1 MPLRKLITRQAA
13 LTIRHHANMAQLH
26 ITGGQKLEGE
36 VTVSGAKNA
45 ALPLLCA
52 GLMTDEALILT
63 NMPDL
68 SDTRLMARLLENHGL
83 SISFANEE
91 IILDVPARQFDAPY
105 DLVSAMRASVL
116 VLGPLLACYGEA
128 RVSLPGG
135 CAIGSRPVDLH
146 IKAMQSLGAVVELAD
161 GYIQARAPQG
171 LKGADIMFQTV
182 SVGAT
187 ENAMMAAALAKG
199 QTKLINAAREPEII
213 DLGDCL
219 NKMGAKISGH
229 GTDIITIEGVTKLHG
244 ATHAVIPDRI
254 EAGSFIIGAA
264 MTGGELI
271 LRRARAD
278 HLRALIAVLG
288 EVGVKIRHGAD
299 WIAIDHSPSL
309 QAVDIETAPYPG
321 FPTDLQAQYM
331 ALMSVTPGYARISET
346 IFENRFMHVPE
357 LMRMGADIAIEG
369 ALAIVTGKPNG
380 LKGAP
385 VRATDLRASISLV
398 LAAMCATGETQIS
411 EIYHLDRGYANLE
424 DRLRMCGA
432 DMMRTAD

>member
-1 MPLRKLITRQAA
+1 MTQI
-13 LTIRHHANMAQLH
+13 H
-26 ITGGQKLEGE
+26 IKGGQKLEGE
-36 VTVSGAKNA
+36 ITISGAKNA

-52 GLMTDEALILT
+52 GLMTDETLT
-63 NMPDL
+63 LTSMPDL
-68 SDTRLMARLLENHGL
+68 SDTRLMARLLANHGL
-83 SISFANEE
+83 AIDFTDGQISLAG
-91 IILDVPARQFDAPY
+91 PATQFDAPY

-171 LKGADIMFQTV
+171 LVGGQIMFQNV

-187 ENAMMAAALAKG
+187 ENAMMAAVLAKG
-199 QTKLINAAREPEII
+199 QTKIINAAREPEVI
-213 DLGDCL
+213 DLGECL
-219 NKMGAKISGH
+219 NKMGAKITGH
-229 GTDIITIEGVTKLHG
+229 GTDVITIEGVSRLHG
-244 ATHAVIPDRI
+244 ATHDVIPDRI

-264 MTGGELI
+264 MTGGQLT
-271 LRRARAD
+271 LRHVRAE
-278 HLRALIAVLG
+278 HLSALLSVLT
-288 EVGVKIRHGAD
+288 EVGVKWQNGDD
-299 WIAIDHSPSL
+299 WISVDHSPSL
-309 QAVDIETAPYPG
+309 KAVDVETAPYPG

-331 ALMSVTPGYARISET
+331 ALMTIADGYARISET

-357 LMRMGADIAIEG
+357 LMRMGADITIDG
-369 ALAIVTGKPNG
+369 SLALVKGRKDG

-398 LAAMCATGETQIS
+398 LAGLCATGETKIS
-411 EIYHLDRGYANLE
+411 EIYHLDRGYANLDE
-424 DRLRMCGA
+424 RLSACGA
-432 DMMRTAD
+432 DIERV

>member
-1 MPLRKLITRQAA
+1 MDRLLITGNQT
-13 LTIRHHANMAQLH
+13 LSGEITIQ
-26 ITGGQKLEGE
+26 
-36 VTVSGAKNA
+36 GAKNA

-52 GLMTDEALILT
+52 GLMTDETLTLT

-68 SDTRLMARLLENHGL
+68 SDTRLMARLLANHGL
-83 SISFANEE
+83 AISFDDNVISLAN
-91 IILDVPARQFDAPY
+91 AATNFDAPY
-105 DLVSAMRASVL
+105 ELVSAMRASVL

-146 IKAMQSLGAVVELAD
+146 IRAMQSLGAIVELAD
-161 GYIQARAPQG
+161 GYIQARAPEG
-171 LKGADIMFQTV
+171 LREAQIVFPHV

-199 QTKLINAAREPEII
+199 QSKLINAAREPEIT

-219 NKMGAKISGH
+219 NKMGAKITGH
-229 GTDIITIEGVTKLHG
+229 GTDVITIEGVSALHG
-244 ATHAVIPDRI
+244 ATHDVVPDRI

-264 MTGGELI
+264 MTGGALH
-271 LRRARAD
+271 LHKARAD
-278 HLRALIAVLG
+278 HLDALISVLG
-288 EVGVKIRHGAD
+288 EVGVKITSGDD
-299 WIAIDHSPSL
+299 WIAVAHSPDL

-331 ALMSVTPGYARISET
+331 ALMCQVDGYARLSET

-357 LMRMGADIAIEG
+357 LMRMGADISVEG
-369 ALAIVTGKPNG
+369 GFATVKGKKGG

-398 LAAMCATGETQIS
+398 LAAMCASGETIIS

-424 DRLRMCGA
+424 ERLQGCGA
-432 DMMRTAD
+432 TITRLSDKAQA

>member
-1 MPLRKLITRQAA
+1 MEKL
-13 LTIRHHANMAQLH
+13 L
-26 ITGGQKLEGE
+26 ITGGQQLSGE
-36 VTVSGAKNA
+36 ITVSGAKNA

-52 GLMTDEALILT
+52 GLMTDETLTLT

-68 SDTRLMARLLENHGL
+68 SDTRLLMRLLTNHGL
-83 SISFANEE
+83 DIHFQDEVITLAGAATN
-91 IILDVPARQFDAPY
+91 FDAPY

-116 VLGPLLACYGEA
+116 VLGPLLARYGEA

-146 IKAMQSLGAVVELAD
+146 IRAMQSLGAVVELAD

-171 LKGADIMFQTV
+171 LTGAHIVFPNV

-199 QTKLINAAREPEII
+199 QTKLINAAREPEIT
-213 DLGDCL
+213 DLGECL

-229 GTDIITIEGVTKLHG
+229 GTDVITIDGVEALHG
-244 ATHAVIPDRI
+244 ATHDVVPDRI

-264 MTGGELI
+264 MTGGH
-271 LRRARAD
+271 LRLHKVRPD
-278 HLRALIAVLG
+278 HLDALLAILKD
-288 EVGVKIRHGAD
+288 VGVRMS
-299 WIAIDHSPSL
+299 IDTDSITVLPSTDL
-309 QAVDIETAPYPG
+309 KAVNVETAPYPG

-331 ALMSVTPGYARISET
+331 ALMCIADGYARISET

-357 LMRMGADIAIEG
+357 LMRMGADITVDGSYAT
-369 ALAIVTGKPNG
+369 VKGKKDG

-385 VRATDLRASISLV
+385 VKATDLRASISLV
-398 LAAMCATGETQIS
+398 LAAMCANGKTEIS

-424 DRLRMCGA
+424 SRLQACGA
-432 DMMRTAD
+432 TLNRAAGS

>member
-1 MPLRKLITRQAA
+1 MEKL
-13 LTIRHHANMAQLH
+13 L
-26 ITGGQKLEGE
+26 ITGGQQLSGE
-36 VTVSGAKNA
+36 ITVSGAKNA

-52 GLMTDEALILT
+52 GLMTDETLTLT

-68 SDTRLMARLLENHGL
+68 SDTRLLMRLLTNHGL
-83 SISFANEE
+83 DIHFQDEVITLAGAATN
-91 IILDVPARQFDAPY
+91 FDAPY

-116 VLGPLLACYGEA
+116 VLGPLLARYGEA
-128 RVSLPGG
+128 CVSLPGG

-146 IKAMQSLGAVVELAD
+146 IRAMQSLGAVVELAD

-171 LKGADIMFQTV
+171 LTGAHIVFPNV

-199 QTKLINAAREPEII
+199 QTKLINAAREPEIT
-213 DLGDCL
+213 DLGECL

-229 GTDIITIEGVTKLHG
+229 GTDVITIDGVDALHG
-244 ATHAVIPDRI
+244 ATHDVVPDRI

-264 MTGGELI
+264 MTGGH
-271 LRRARAD
+271 LRLHKVRPD
-278 HLRALIAVLG
+278 HLDALLAILKD
-288 EVGVKIRHGAD
+288 VGVRMSIETD
-299 WIAIDHSPSL
+299 SITVLPSTDL
-309 QAVDIETAPYPG
+309 KAVNVETAPYPG

-331 ALMSVTPGYARISET
+331 ALMCIADGYARISET

-357 LMRMGADIAIEG
+357 LMRMGADITVDGSYAT
-369 ALAIVTGKPNG
+369 VKGKKDG

-385 VRATDLRASISLV
+385 VKATDLRASISLV
-398 LAAMCATGETQIS
+398 LAAMCANGKTEIS

-424 DRLRMCGA
+424 SRLQACGA
-432 DMMRTAD
+432 TLNRAAGS

>member
-1 MPLRKLITRQAA
+1 
-13 LTIRHHANMAQLH
+13 MAQLH

-36 VTVSGAKNA
+36 IIVSGAKNA

-52 GLMTDEALILT
+52 GLMTDETLTLT

-68 SDTRLMARLLENHGL
+68 SDTRLMARLLANHGL
-83 SISFANEE
+83 DIDFADNQ
-91 IILDVPARQFDAPY
+91 ITLGGAATQFDAPY

-116 VLGPLLACYGEA
+116 VLGPLLACYGQA

-187 ENAMMAAALAKG
+187 ENAMMAAVLASG
-199 QTKLINAAREPEII
+199 QTKIINAAREPEII
-213 DLGDCL
+213 DLGECL
-219 NKMGAKISGH
+219 NKMGAKITGH
-229 GTDIITIEGVTKLHG
+229 GTDIITIEGVEKLHG

-254 EAGSFIIGAA
+254 EAGSFMIGAA
-264 MTGGELI
+264 MTGGELT
-271 LRRARAD
+271 LRNAKAE
-278 HLRALIAVLG
+278 HLSALIAVLT
-288 EVGVKIRHGAD
+288 EVGVIIRHGDD
-299 WIAIDHSPSL
+299 WIAVDKSPSL
-309 QAVDIETAPYPG
+309 KAVDIETAPYPG

-331 ALMSVTPGYARISET
+331 ALMSVVDGYARISET

-357 LMRMGADIAIEG
+357 LMRMGADIDIEG
-369 ALAIVTGKPNG
+369 SLAIVRGRVGG
-380 LKGAP
+380 LTGAP

-398 LAAMCATGETQIS
+398 LAALCATGTTEIS
-411 EIYHLDRGYANLE
+411 EIYHLDRGYADLE
-424 DRLRMCGA
+424 ARLKMCGA
-432 DMMRTAD
+432 HMTRTTDGG

>member
-1 MPLRKLITRQAA
+1 MT
-13 LTIRHHANMAQLH
+13 TDQLQ
-26 ITGGQKLEGE
+26 ITGGQKLSGE
-36 VTVSGAKNA
+36 ITVQGAKNA

-52 GLMTDEALILT
+52 GLMTDETLVLR

-68 SDTRLMARLLENHGL
+68 SDTRLMARLLANHGL
-83 SISFANEE
+83 TISFDDNVISLAGGATN
-91 IILDVPARQFDAPY
+91 FDAPY

-116 VLGPLLACYGEA
+116 VLGPLLARYGQA

-146 IKAMQSLGAVVELAD
+146 IKAMQSLGALVELAD

-171 LKGADIMFQTV
+171 LKGAQIVFQNV

-187 ENAMMAAALAKG
+187 ENAMMAAVLASG
-199 QTKLINAAREPEII
+199 ITTLINAAREPEII

-219 NKMGAKISGH
+219 NAMGAKVSGH
-229 GTDIITIEGVTKLHG
+229 GTGTITIEGVDALHG
-244 ATHAVIPDRI
+244 ATHEVIPDRI

-264 MTGGELI
+264 MTGGELV
-271 LRRARAD
+271 LRHARAD
-278 HLRALIAVLG
+278 HLDALIAVLG
-288 EVGVKIRHGAD
+288 DVGVPITSGDD
-299 WIAIDHSPSL
+299 WIKIGAASHL
-309 QAVDIETAPYPG
+309 QAVDVETAPYPG

-331 ALMSVTPGYARISET
+331 ALMCMVDGYARISET

-357 LMRMGADIAIEG
+357 LMRMGAEISVDG
-369 ALAIVTGKPNG
+369 GQAIVKGKSGIG

-398 LAAMCATGETQIS
+398 LAALCATGTTTIS
-411 EIYHLDRGYANLE
+411 EIYHLDRGYADLE
-424 DRLRMCGA
+424 TRLQACGA
-432 DMMRTAD
+432 TMTRHLAGAR

>member
-1 MPLRKLITRQAA
+1 
-13 LTIRHHANMAQLH
+13 MAQLH

-36 VTVSGAKNA
+36 IIVSGAKNA

-52 GLMTDEALILT
+52 GLMTDETLTLT

-68 SDTRLMARLLENHGL
+68 SDTRLMARLLANHGL
-83 SISFANEE
+83 DIDFADNQ
-91 IILDVPARQFDAPY
+91 ITLGGAATQFDAPY

-116 VLGPLLACYGEA
+116 VLGPLLACYGQA

-187 ENAMMAAALAKG
+187 ENAMMAAVLASG
-199 QTKLINAAREPEII
+199 QTKIINAAREPEII
-213 DLGDCL
+213 DLGECL
-219 NKMGAKISGH
+219 NKMGAKITGH
-229 GTDIITIEGVTKLHG
+229 GTDIITIEGVEKLHG

-254 EAGSFIIGAA
+254 EAGSFMIGAA
-264 MTGGELI
+264 MTGGALT
-271 LRRARAD
+271 LRNAKAE
-278 HLRALIAVLG
+278 HLSALIAVLT
-288 EVGVKIRHGAD
+288 EVGVIIRHGDD
-299 WIAIDHSPSL
+299 WIAVDKSPSL
-309 QAVDIETAPYPG
+309 KAVDIETAPYPG

-331 ALMSVTPGYARISET
+331 ALMSVVDGYARISET

-357 LMRMGADIAIEG
+357 LMRMGADIDIEG
-369 ALAIVTGKPNG
+369 SLAIVRGRAGG
-380 LKGAP
+380 LTGAP

-398 LAAMCATGETQIS
+398 LAALCATGTTEIS
-411 EIYHLDRGYANLE
+411 EIYHLDRGYADLE
-424 DRLRMCGA
+424 ARLKMCGA
-432 DMMRTAD
+432 HMTRTTDGG